1 MLPIT
6 ANITQLSAGLLSLL
20 SESQM
25 CLRVAM
31 NFGDFMSAYDVGF
44 DDYFANKQI
53 GDNPYPDD
61 SDDACDWQLGWLAA
75 EESTNI

>member
-1 MLPIT
+1 
-6 ANITQLSAGLLSLL
+6 
-20 SESQM
+20 M

-31 NFGDFMSAYDVGF
+31 NLETDMSAYDVGF

-53 GDNPYPDD
+53 GDNPYPEGS
-61 SDDACDWQLGWLAA
+61 SDALDWQIGWLAA